1 MNLNKENLNKENN
14 YRVLDSICDA
24 IVEDKLTEDD
34 KKYIAIWSII
44 NTIEA
49 DASYTYKELMSVKI
63 NQIKEVA

>member
-14 YRVLDSICDA
+14 YRLLDSICDA
-24 IVEDKLTEDD
+24 IVEDRLQEYD
-34 KKYIAIWSII
+34 KKYIAIWNII
-44 NTIEA
+44 NRIET